1 MRLAKR
7 FMWLTGLFGSVLA
20 EADYRITVIEDE
32 QVPLAAGGMKYFGA
46 TAGVML
52 LTALLLMIAVYLLL
66 CYKYRERISELSDD
80 NAVYRGWRLDR
91 LKETVSEQE
100 MKRVED
106 FSKIDEKF
114 EPI

>member
-7 FMWLTGLFGSVLA
+7 FMWLTGLFGSILA
-20 EADYRITVIEDE
+20 EVNYRITVIEDE

-46 TAGVML
+46 TAGGMI

-66 CYKYRERISELSDD
+66 CYKYRKRISELSDD
-80 NAVYRGWRLDR
+80 NAVYRGWKLDR
-91 LKETVSEQE
+91 LKETVSELE

-106 FSKIDEKF
+106 LLNFGEKV
-114 EPI
+114 